1 MDAIPGLEALVRD
14 VTKKVEQT
22 NGIRA
27 IDGRNIHVDKGHK
40 ALNFL
45 LQTSAGV
52 IAKKWCLITDWTLKH
67 TNLEHER
74 YAFVHDEQVLG
85 APPSSSDEVAWTCKF
100 AAQQAGEYYNLRLP
114 IEADANIGLNWAEV
128 H

>member
-1 MDAIPGLEALVRD
+1 MDAIPGLENLVSD

-27 IDGRNIHVDKGHK
+27 VDGRTIHVDKPHK

-52 IAKKWCLITDWTLKH
+52 IAKKWCLITDWTLQH
-67 TNLEHER
+67 TELEHER
-74 YAFVHDEQVLG
+74 YAFVHDEQVLA
-85 APPSSSDEVAWTCKF
+85 APPSSAEQVAFTCKF
-100 AAQQAGEYYNLRLP
+100 SAKEAGEYYDLRLP
-114 IEADANIGLNWAEV
+114 IEADANIGLNWAEI